1 MGGVVWIASY
11 PRSGNTWIR
20 AFLHSLL
27 NITGGKEELD
37 LNSLA
42 ERSTWDIAAHWY
54 EPFLQKSPDQVTKE
68 AVAAARPLAQQ
79 RIADSVDGLVFV
91 KTHAALVKDRGTP
104 TIDMTR
110 TAGAIYVV
118 RNPLDV
124 AISYAKHLGMPIAR
138 AVHILNMP
146 RFETD
151 NFPTAVYEFYGSWSQ
166 HVASWTRRPH
176 RAVFIVRYEDLL
188 ADPLVAFGR
197 MAEHLHI
204 EASAEQIGR
213 AVRLSSFERLS
224 ALEAETGF
232 REKPADSS
240 GFFRKGTV
248 GQWRNELP
256 PRLIEQIVG
265 EHGET
270 MRRFGY
276 LP

>member
-1 MGGVVWIASY
+1 MGRILSAFRQHMDPGV
-11 PRSGNTWIR
+11 P
-20 AFLHSLL
+20 AFPAQHH
-27 NITGGKEELD
+27 GGKEEFD

-54 EPFLQKSPDQVTKE
+54 EPFLQKSSDQVTKE

-124 AISYAKHLGMPIAR
+124 AISYAKHLGMPIER

-151 NFPTAVYEFYGSWSQ
+151 NFPNAVYEFYGSWSQ

-176 RAVFIVRYEDLL
+176 RAVFIVRYEG
-188 ADPLVAFGR
+188 PPCR
-197 MAEHLHI
+197 
-204 EASAEQIGR
+204 SPC
-213 AVRLSSFERLS
+213 RLW
-224 ALEAETGF
+224 
-232 REKPADSS
+232 PAWPNS
-240 GFFRKGTV
+240 
-248 GQWRNELP
+248 
-256 PRLIEQIVG
+256 
-265 EHGET
+265 
-270 MRRFGY
+270 
-276 LP
+276 